1 MYGKQAQ
8 PTHSLAD
15 AQKFIAELNE
25 EAKHHRAI
33 HHPYL
38 QKLICGDLPDPKAS
52 LKDFF
57 FQYLAYSVD
66 FMRYLMATMS
76 QLDDRKYREKLMGN
90 LMEESGRVDPED
102 ASKLAEIGVQLEWVQ
117 GVPHPD
123 LFKRF
128 LRAIDINESYLDKND
143 FCDDAKIWRKM
154 FLNVCTSG
162 GGAQALGAMGIG
174 TENIVKYVYLQILE
188 AIKVHLKVSP
198 KDRVFFDLHALLDDE
213 HGEILDNIAVE
224 YARYERNRPDLRN
237 GMLMA
242 LNLRASFFDA
252 MMSRAEN
259 LEWRKTG

>member
-123 LFKRF
+123 QLLGGVPLHV
-128 LRAIDINESYLDKND
+128 LRRQPVAVRDEGAL
-143 FCDDAKIWRKM
+143 
-154 FLNVCTSG
+154 TSG
-162 GGAQALGAMGIG
+162 ASAPVPGH
-174 TENIVKYVYLQILE
+174 YV
-188 AIKVHLKVSP
+188 
-198 KDRVFFDLHALLDDE
+198 
-213 HGEILDNIAVE
+213 
-224 YARYERNRPDLRN
+224 
-237 GMLMA
+237 
-242 LNLRASFFDA
+242 
-252 MMSRAEN
+252 SR
-259 LEWRKTG
+259 R